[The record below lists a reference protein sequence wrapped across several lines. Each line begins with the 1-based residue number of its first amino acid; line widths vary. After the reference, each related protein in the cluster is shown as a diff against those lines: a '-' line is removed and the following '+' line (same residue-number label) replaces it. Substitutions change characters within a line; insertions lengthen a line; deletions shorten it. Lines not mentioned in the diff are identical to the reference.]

1 MGLGNKTFQGYLS
14 HVTKMAT
21 VPCSYITKT
30 LYNQLFQNQ
39 KANDLVT
46 WFVHVAFRHWIH
58 TSLLNID
65 NRRLVLTYFTTSS
78 FFFYLENLL
87 ERHLIQ

>member
-1 MGLGNKTFQGYLS
+1 MGRGNENFQGYLS

-21 VPCSYITKT
+21 VLIYRKT
-30 LYNQLFQNQ
+30 LHNLLFQNQ
-39 KANDLVT
+39 KANYLVT
-46 WFVHVAFRHWIH
+46 WFVHVAFRHWTH

-78 FFFYLENLL
+78 NLYLGDLL
-87 ERHLIQ
+87 GRHLIQ